1 MVTPNLLHASH
12 VAERNMFPM
21 DDDKQLPG
29 CFSFVPFKFL
39 SGKVKA
45 STAKKCKSPTVE
57 TARKSILEPCGLDV
71 ECKIGETPPSYSSTV
86 SDEPIFRPDV
96 LKTIDARIDELDPEL
111 RKLSLQIH
119 DHPEIMFKEKF
130 AHDLLTEFM
139 SSHGFSVTQHYLGL
153 STAWRASFKRGTDG
167 PVLGVNSEMDALP
180 GIGHACGHNLI
191 AIAGV
196 GVALGVKAAMEA
208 HDIAGEIVLLGT
220 PAEEGGGGKAIL
232 LDRGGYEDMNVCIMC
247 HPGPGSNPMFD
258 VPGSLAI
265 QAITV
270 EFFGHT
276 AHASAAPWEGI
287 NALDA
292 AVLAYTS
299 ISALRQQIK
308 PTYRVHG
315 IIEGRNWAPNVI
327 PDYAKLS
334 YIVRSPTEDE
344 ATELGKRVTACF
356 KAAATSTGC
365 TLKIEHGIPYS
376 ELQQN
381 PVLGREFAKL
391 ATKRYNLAQ
400 AGPRES
406 QASTDFGNISK
417 ALPALHPGYT
427 IPSTS
432 SNHTPEF
439 TNASRTAAAH
449 SRTLKVTKALSGLG
463 VRVLADKAYLGEVKS
478 AFEAAVGKV

>member
-1 MVTPNLLHASH
+1 
-12 VAERNMFPM
+12 M
-21 DDDKQLPG
+21 DDDNQIPG
-29 CFSFVPFKFL
+29 CLSLTPFKFL
-39 SGKVKA
+39 SRKVKA
-45 STAKKCKSPTVE
+45 SAAQKHSHKSPTVE
-57 TARKSILEPCGLDV
+57 TKSILKPCGVEV
-71 ECKIGETPPSYSSTV
+71 ECNIGETPPSYSSTV

-153 STAWRASFKRGTDG
+153 STAWRASFKHGTGG

-220 PAEEGGGGKAIL
+220 PAEEGGGGKIIL
-232 LDRGGYEDMNVCIMC
+232 LDRGGYDDMDVCIMC
-247 HPGPGSNPMFD
+247 HPGPGSDPMFD
-258 VPGSLAI
+258 IPHCLAI
-265 QAITV
+265 QIIEI

-292 AVLAYTS
+292 AVLAYTN
-299 ISALRQQIK
+299 ISTLRQQIK
-308 PTYRVHG
+308 PTHRVHG
-315 IIEGRNWAPNVI
+315 IIEGRDWAANVI
-327 PDYAKLS
+327 PDYAKLT
-334 YIVRSPTEDE
+334 YAVRSPTEDE
-344 ATELGKRVTACF
+344 LIELSKRVTACF
-356 KAAATSTGC
+356 DAAATSTGC
-365 TLKIEHGIPYS
+365 TYKIVQGPVHS
-376 ELQQN
+376 ELRQN
-381 PVLGREFAKL
+381 PVLGREFTKL
-391 ATKRYNLAQ
+391 ATKRYNLTQ
-400 AGPRES
+400 ADPRES
-406 QASTDFGNISK
+406 TGSTDFGNVSK
-417 ALPALHPGYT
+417 ALPSLHPGYT
-427 IPSTS
+427 IPSLV

-439 TNASRTAAAH
+439 ANASRTAAAH
-449 SRTLKVTKALSGLG
+449 SATLEATKVLSGIG
-463 VRVLADKAYLGEVKS
+463 VRVLADDTYLEEVKH
-478 AFEAAVGKV
+478 AFAAAKRAATSIVSV